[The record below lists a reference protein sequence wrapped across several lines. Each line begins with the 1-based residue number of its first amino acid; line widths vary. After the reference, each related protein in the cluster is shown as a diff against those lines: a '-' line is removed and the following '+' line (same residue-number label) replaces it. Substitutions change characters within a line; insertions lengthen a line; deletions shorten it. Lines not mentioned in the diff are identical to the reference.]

1 MIPVNFLTLFNSP
14 EIGFVAPKLIIFWE
28 FSLCWFF
35 PLSGTERGTEVSG
48 VVEVNL
54 LMSFLIV
61 VFFVVQGFRETVNF
75 FSCSFFLGFV
85 YNGWARFF
93 LKIPPLWRRS
103 LCETDWGIEQKGK
116 KQSCCDQDVG
126 SLWDACRFC
135 AIQGFKWEETGQCRG
150 KRILTVRYFL
160 VDSVGFFLGLI
171 ASCLRNDGF
180 RV

>member
-1 MIPVNFLTLFNSP
+1 MLV
-14 EIGFVAPKLIIFWE
+14 
-28 FSLCWFF
+28 FSSEWDR
-35 PLSGTERGTEVSG
+35 ERHR
-48 VVEVNL
+48 
-54 LMSFLIV
+54 
-61 VFFVVQGFRETVNF
+61 GFRCCRSQFVDVVSDCCF
-75 FSCSFFLGFV
+75 FCGSRFFEKLWIFFRVLFFLGFV

-93 LKIPPLWRRS
+93 LKIPPLWRCS

-116 KQSCCDQDVG
+116 KQGCCDQDVG

-150 KRILTVRYFL
+150 KRILTIRYFL